1 MVTDNL
7 YVPQEIDTIEE
18 GKNSQALLLYYL
30 FSILKKKTG
39 LKSIQHGRKERTKD
53 GRLETYRVVQNSAE
67 KNDSAVSNGNSSGH
81 IHFTSKGLKLLLFEF

>member
-30 FSILKKKTG
+30 FSIKKNGPEIHTTWSEG
-39 LKSIQHGRKERTKD
+39 ANEGRAAGDLIATS
-53 GRLETYRVVQNSAE
+53 LFL
-67 KNDSAVSNGNSSGH
+67 SSLVPFPWRR
-81 IHFTSKGLKLLLFEF
+81 IEPRQK